1 METNDNLNAFP
12 KSEFM
17 ICTCACKGV
26 LTWYRYDFHTGTTFT
41 QVKLSYRYEFH
52 TGTIFI
58 PVRHSYR
65 YDFHT
70 STTFIPVRLSYWYD
84 FHTGTTFIPVRLSY
98 RYDFHTG
105 TTFIPVRLSYRY
117 DFHTSTSTTRLLL
130 WPSCGPIRCMTSVT
144 VYILVALVDL
154 FVHINK
160 KEIMMEIKFLN

>member
-26 LTWYRYDFHTGTTFT
+26 LTWYRYDFHTGTTF
-41 QVKLSYRYEFH
+41 
-52 TGTIFI
+52 
-58 PVRHSYR
+58 
-65 YDFHT
+65 
-70 STTFIPVRLSYWYD
+70 IPVRLSYLYD

-117 DFHTSTSTTRLLL
+117 DFHTSTTFIPVRLSYRYEFNHNRNLL
-130 WPSCGPIRCMTSVT
+130 WPCFCLHDTGSCIGFIPVAVLERHDFVPVRLS
-144 VYILVALVDL
+144 YLYEILHV
-154 FVHINK
+154 NTP
-160 KEIMMEIKFLN
+160 